1 MYPYLVKL
9 LNVESGSLTP
19 HEHNGEEFFFVL
31 DGELELVTQA
41 GAARTSERLK
51 PGDFCYLDSSVP
63 HLLRSETRNPYSPT
77 SAEVI
82 VVFWCPL
89 GERYLFD
96 D

>member
-1 MYPYLVKL
+1 PYLVKL
-9 LNVESGSLTP
+9 LNVEVGSLTP

-31 DGELELVTQA
+31 DGELELTTYT
-41 GAARTSERLK
+41 GEEKISERLQ

-77 SAEVI
+77 SADVI

-89 GERYLFD
+89 GEGYLFGD
-96 D
+96 